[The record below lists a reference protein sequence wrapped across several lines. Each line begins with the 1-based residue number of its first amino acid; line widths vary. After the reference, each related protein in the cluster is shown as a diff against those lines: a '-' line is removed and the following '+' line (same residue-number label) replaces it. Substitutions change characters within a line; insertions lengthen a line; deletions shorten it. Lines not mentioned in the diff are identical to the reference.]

1 MVKLVS
7 FIISESNRFGL
18 LNNTTITDIT
28 DITPYN
34 TLLQV
39 LQSSTTIQS
48 LLSKIQEQSD
58 LPRYNLQDVELC
70 SPIRTP
76 NKVLCVGMNY
86 KEHCIE
92 QNIPIPKEPVIFN
105 KFTSSVTGP
114 NSNVLFDSKLTQ
126 QMDFEVELAIVI
138 GKGGRDIAKAN
149 AFHHVAGITVAHD
162 VSARDWQLQK
172 NGGQWLLGKC
182 QDTFCP
188 LGPCLVTLDE
198 IPDVNN
204 LRVTCRLN
212 GTTVQDSNTSEWVFD
227 IPAII
232 EWITQFITLAPGD
245 IILTGTPSGV
255 GCFRKPQLW
264 LKHGDIVECEI
275 EHLGTI
281 RNLMVDKSVVSSSN
295 IHFDSIGETKSNQN
309 QKDCIEMYVGTYT
322 ENKGFV
328 DGKGKGIYPCLLNS
342 KTGEMY
348 LNGSPLLTSNP
359 TYVTKSKDGKML
371 YSISEDS
378 TVTRG
383 QLSGSTRSWN
393 ISTTSTSNGTTGN
406 MTSSYA
412 SGGTDSC
419 YIELNLEETYAFVS
433 NYSTGSIVMFPVR
446 PDRSLGPACSFVQH
460 DSLPNQTLP
469 GLIEDRQDG
478 PHAHQSRFY
487 QNSTGQ
493 NYLYVPD
500 LGLDCVIM
508 YSVNLNTGTL
518 KEMER
523 YNVESGG
530 GPRHMDWYT
539 EREEFVYVGLEMGCG
554 ITVFQRDIQ
563 TGALSTI
570 IQRISSLPVD
580 CTMKNPENTTAQLLI
595 HPSGKWIYVS
605 NRGHDTIGCYSINVR
620 TGELTAVGWYSSNG
634 GCPRN
639 FQFSQDGKLCIV
651 ANQNTHDIYSYTV
664 DMETGALVDT
674 GFNLT
679 VPSPVCICL

>member
-1 MVKLVS
+1 
-7 FIISESNRFGL
+7 
-18 LNNTTITDIT
+18 
-28 DITPYN
+28 
-34 TLLQV
+34 
-39 LQSSTTIQS
+39 
-48 LLSKIQEQSD
+48 
-58 LPRYNLQDVELC
+58 
-70 SPIRTP
+70 
-76 NKVLCVGMNY
+76 MNY

-138 GKGGRDIAKAN
+138 GKGGRYIAKAN

-328 DGKGKGIYPCLLNS
+328 DGKEK
-342 KTGEMY
+342 
-348 LNGSPLLTSNP
+348 
-359 TYVTKSKDGKML
+359 V
-371 YSISEDS
+371 
-378 TVTRG
+378 
-383 QLSGSTRSWN
+383 
-393 ISTTSTSNGTTGN
+393 
-406 MTSSYA
+406 
-412 SGGTDSC
+412 
-419 YIELNLEETYAFVS
+419 YI
-433 NYSTGSIVMFPVR
+433 
-446 PDRSLGPACSFVQH
+446 H
-460 DSLPNQTLP
+460 
-469 GLIEDRQDG
+469 
-478 PHAHQSRFY
+478 
-487 QNSTGQ
+487 
-493 NYLYVPD
+493 
-500 LGLDCVIM
+500 
-508 YSVNLNTGTL
+508 
-518 KEMER
+518 
-523 YNVESGG
+523 
-530 GPRHMDWYT
+530 
-539 EREEFVYVGLEMGCG
+539 VY
-554 ITVFQRDIQ
+554 
-563 TGALSTI
+563 
-570 IQRISSLPVD
+570 
-580 CTMKNPENTTAQLLI
+580 
-595 HPSGKWIYVS
+595 
-605 NRGHDTIGCYSINVR
+605 
-620 TGELTAVGWYSSNG
+620 
-634 GCPRN
+634 
-639 FQFSQDGKLCIV
+639 
-651 ANQNTHDIYSYTV
+651 
-664 DMETGALVDT
+664 
-674 GFNLT
+674 
-679 VPSPVCICL
+679 